1 MTTNERESEMLTE
14 FRALPPVRRAFLMG
28 HVRRWE
34 TRQMT
39 EAESKEMIRR
49 DLAAEVAMIADFA
62 SRASTVGAPPAGGAS
77 DAGLLL
83 LIGEMEAIEREADTV
98 FDAADQAPSDSAEE
112 RRLIDQGEAL
122 IGGWN
127 ERRCTAVITP
137 ALTLE
142 GMQAKA
148 RHLAFT
154 RLNLILDN
162 NPLDDDE
169 IFWSLLRDGL
179 RLTDGSGHHA
189 QDLRRRDR

>member
-1 MTTNERESEMLTE
+1 MTANERESEMLTK
-14 FRALPPVRRAFLMG
+14 FRSFPPQRRAFLIS

-34 TRQMT
+34 TRLMT

-49 DLAAEVAMIADFA
+49 DLAAEITVIADFA
-62 SRASTVGAPPAGGAS
+62 SRALPADAPHAGGAS

-83 LIGEMEAIEREADTV
+83 VIGQMEAIDREADMV

-112 RRLIDQGEAL
+112 RRLTNQGEAL
-122 IGGWN
+122 VGEWN
-127 ERRCTAVITP
+127 ERRRTAVMTP

-154 RLNLILDN
+154 RLNLIIDN
-162 NPLDDDE
+162 NPLYDEE

-179 RLTDGSGHHA
+179 RLTGGST
-189 QDLRRRDR
+189 

>member
-1 MTTNERESEMLTE
+1 MTTNERDSEMLTE
-14 FRALPPVRRAFLMG
+14 FRALPPARRAFLMG

-62 SRASTVGAPPAGGAS
+62 SRASPADASHAGGAS

-83 LIGEMEAIEREADTV
+83 LIGEMEAIDREADTV
-98 FDAADQAPSDSAEE
+98 FDASDQAPSDSAEE
-112 RRLIDQGEAL
+112 RRLTDQGEAL
-122 IGGWN
+122 MGGWN
-127 ERRCTAVITP
+127 ERRRTAVMTP

-162 NPLDDDE
+162 NPLYDDE

-179 RLTDGSGHHA
+179 RLTGG
-189 QDLRRRDR
+189 

>member
-1 MTTNERESEMLTE
+1 MTTNEHESEMLTE
-14 FRALPPVRRAFLMG
+14 FRALPPAHRAFLMS

-62 SRASTVGAPPAGGAS
+62 TRASRADAPHVGGAS

-98 FDAADQAPSDSAEE
+98 FDAADQAPADSAEE
-112 RRLIDQGEAL
+112 RRLTHQGGAIIE
-122 IGGWN
+122 GWDD
-127 ERRCTAVITP
+127 RRRTAVMTP

-154 RLNLILDN
+154 RVNLILDN

-179 RLTDGSGHHA
+179 HLTGGST
-189 QDLRRRDR
+189 